1 MYRVTKIN
9 VYVYIVSCV
18 EEMYLYIYIYIY
30 INNIY
35 IYPYICIDM
44 NSNTCMYVY
53 IAELCIYAKPPQASI
68 PGPEAS
74 VKTPEQHQ

>member
-1 MYRVTKIN
+1 
-9 VYVYIVSCV
+9 
-18 EEMYLYIYIYIY
+18 
-30 INNIY
+30 
-35 IYPYICIDM
+35 M